1 MSDRDLILGK
11 LPDADGGPVDERSG
25 VTVKTAPAGDLWAC
39 FAERLAALGG
49 EVAALS
55 ELEDLLDENCI
66 VDPAAR
72 EYPDGPRED
81 APVWDAEVGVSM
93 ADFAVSETG
102 SVFVSASGG
111 TRRMG
116 SLAPTINVVL
126 VREDSIVATLE
137 DAMDR
142 MSDSTSV
149 IISGPSLTGDIEGV
163 LVRGVHGPRRLIVV
177 RV

>member
-11 LPDADGGPVDERSG
+11 LPDADAGSLEEVSAGL
-25 VTVKTAPAGDLWAC
+25 VKTAPAGDLWDC

-55 ELEDLLDENCI
+55 ELEDLLDEKCI

-72 EYPDGPRED
+72 EFLKGVGED
-81 APVWDAEVGVSM
+81 DPVWDAEVGVSM
-93 ADFAVSETG
+93 ADFAVAETG
-102 SVFVSASGG
+102 SVIVSASGG

-116 SLAPTINVVL
+116 SLAPTVNVVL

-137 DAMDR
+137 DAMNR
-142 MSDSTSV
+142 MSGSTSV